1 MNYLWYQ
8 IMGKSES
15 TLPIGRLD
23 SGSPFSR
30 VPHLSVLI
38 LKPILKGA
46 PHERCTIDFMT
57 KFVVYFFFYC
67 LHSSINWLSLWLG
80 TNNYN
85 YIEFHF
91 WRKWFDTQKC
101 LWFHSEICI
110 KMTLELHFFDCLE
123 SFFQKKHLTYLICTI
138 A

>member
-57 KFVVYFFFYC
+57 KFVVYFFLLFTFKYQ
-67 LHSSINWLSLWLG
+67 LIISLIR
-80 TNNYN
+80 N
-85 YIEFHF
+85 
-91 WRKWFDTQKC
+91 K
-101 LWFHSEICI
+101 
-110 KMTLELHFFDCLE
+110 
-123 SFFQKKHLTYLICTI
+123 
-138 A
+138 